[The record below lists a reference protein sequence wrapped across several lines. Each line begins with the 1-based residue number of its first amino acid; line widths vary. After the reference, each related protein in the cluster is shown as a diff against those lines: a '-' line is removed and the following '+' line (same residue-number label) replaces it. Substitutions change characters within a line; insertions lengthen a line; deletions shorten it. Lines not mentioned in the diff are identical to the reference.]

1 MIKYTYLEEKFFS
14 YLYAYYYIGR
24 DAEDS
29 HSNLTEWLDT
39 VYSNEDLPSDG
50 LVNTLTR
57 HRKVKGVYHHL
68 SGEEAH
74 EFVKVIQVKL
84 LDWSV
89 QCTMQGLS
97 AGSLLQSTAS
107 GRGQITLVA
116 QKVGP
121 FSD

>member
-1 MIKYTYLEEKFFS
+1 MHVFL
-14 YLYAYYYIGR
+14 YIGR
-24 DAEDS
+24 DARQS
-29 HSNLTEWLDT
+29 YSNFMQWLDT
-39 VYSNEDLPSDG
+39 VYSNEDLPSNG
-50 LVNTLTR
+50 LVNALTR
-57 HRKVKGVYHHL
+57 HRKVKGVFHHL

-89 QCTMQGLS
+89 QCIIQGLS

-116 QKVGP
+116 QAVGP
-121 FSD
+121 FLD